1 MSTYQEIL
9 EAASALQNDVA
20 QTVYTNTAQLP
31 YLKLAIKK
39 IELEMQENNI
49 PISNAAPSVPI
60 TVLAGVT
67 TLKLGGVPPL
77 PPDLV
82 EIREVWESNDGG
94 VTYTPMD
101 RKEFIP
107 QYLLNTPLATF
118 NVWAWID
125 QELRVPPSTSD
136 ILLKLEYIK
145 SFFTRN
151 LTIDTIGQNIVPL
164 NIDLP
169 LIHYTAAF
177 VAFFIGQN
185 ETRAQALEQ
194 EGDEALEK
202 ALNIS
207 VKGKQAIVTRR
218 RPFRSNYRARRIG

>member
-9 EAASALQNDVA
+9 EAASALQNDAA

-49 PISNAAPSVPI
+49 PITNAVTGAI
-60 TVLAGVT
+60 NVLAGT
-67 TLKLGGVPPL
+67 RTLAIGGNAGLPL
-77 PPDLV
+77 DLV

-94 VTYTPMD
+94 NTYSPMIK
-101 RKEFIP
+101 KEFIP
-107 QYLLNTPLATF
+107 QYLLSTPLATF
-118 NVWAWID
+118 NVWAWIN
-125 QELRVPPSTSD
+125 QELHVPPSTSD
-136 ILLKLEYIK
+136 ILLKLNYIK
-145 SFFTRN
+145 SIFSQN
-151 LTIDTIGQNIVPL
+151 ITIDTLGQAVVPL
-164 NIDLP
+164 NIDLA

-185 ETRAQALEQ
+185 ETRASALEQ

-202 ALNIS
+202 GLNIS
-207 VKGKQAIVTRR
+207 VKGKQTIVTRR